1 MFSSCDGEN
10 LYIVC
15 FSDDEMKLYSKFK
28 GSRKL
33 WERLEEPDEIFGVNQ
48 KEAGKYFKGKSKDE
62 TKQILSGE
70 AKTGLRGKTNK
81 LRGNVMAERNLHN
94 SRAEVRRNTHLR
106 GLGIDELAEKTPGGM
121 KDRVI
126 TSEDRQKLNDYRAK
140 RAAKAPKPTA
150 VATTAQ
156 ETVKNNLPAV
166 TTPSVNVSKNAASQ
180 ATKKASGQYLQKG
193 MKFVKNH
200 KVGVG
205 LGAAGLTAAGATG
218 AYLYNKKK
226 NQ

>member
-1 MFSSCDGEN
+1 
-10 LYIVC
+10 
-15 FSDDEMKLYSKFK
+15 
-28 GSRKL
+28 
-33 WERLEEPDEIFGVNQ
+33 
-48 KEAGKYFKGKSKDE
+48 
-62 TKQILSGE
+62 
-70 AKTGLRGKTNK
+70 
-81 LRGNVMAERNLHN
+81 
-94 SRAEVRRNTHLR
+94 
-106 GLGIDELAEKTPGGM
+106 M

-126 TSEDRQKLNDYRAK
+126 TLGDRQRLNDYRAK

-156 ETVKNNLPAV
+156 DTVKNNLPAV
-166 TTPSVNVSKNAASQ
+166 TTPAVSNVTKDAVSKNAASQ
-180 ATKKASGQYLQKG
+180 ATKKASRQYLQKG